1 MFYNIKIFEN
11 MRKILILSFF
21 LFGLI
26 ASGIAEEKVKWYNI
40 EEAVALNKENPR
52 KIFIDVYTDWCSWC
66 KKLDKTTFV
75 DPVIVE
81 ILNTKYYAV
90 KFNAESTK
98 PVDFGGRTFTN
109 EGGSRS
115 THQLA
120 AALLQG
126 KMSYPSAAYLTED
139 MQLLT
144 SVPGYMT
151 PKDLEPI
158 LNFFYSDSYKT
169 VDYQSYLKDFKG
181 KATE

>member
-1 MFYNIKIFEN
+1 

-21 LFGLI
+21 LFGFITLSK
-26 ASGIAEEKVKWYNI
+26 AQEKVKWYSF

-52 KIFIDVYTDWCSWC
+52 KIFIDVYTDWCGWC

-81 ILNTKYYAV
+81 ILNNKYYSV

-98 PVDFGGRTFTN
+98 PIDFGGKTFTN

-139 MQLLT
+139 LQLLT
-144 SVPGYMT
+144 SVPGYLT

-158 LNFFYSDSYKT
+158 LNFFSTDSYKT
-169 VDYQSYLKDFKG
+169 VAYQAYLKDFKG